1 MDESTP
7 PPAEPTDARRRRKG
21 LHVPLSAALAGLG
34 LVSGSQD
41 ASAAIARPDYVPV
54 PMNTIVA
61 GIDVLANDTFANGY
75 ATITSLGST
84 GGAGTFVI
92 QGSPPSQTLSFKPST
107 GFMGARLVPY
117 CMGDLSGQPNACSF
131 IYLSVQNPN
140 IASYIVATDDH
151 YTTLENKPLRKL
163 QVLAN
168 DTFDPNRLSV
178 NRLLAEQAI
187 GGTPSVSPHSLGNY
201 GISPLAIPPT
211 PPVNA
216 LSYMLDYVPS
226 PGFTGVD
233 HFQYCIDDFTR
244 PGTQTCAT
252 VYVNV
257 LPNFHSAPSP
267 VPATGGLA
275 LAGLSGVLG
284 WLAFRLRRRG

>member
-1 MDESTP
+1 MDEIAP

-34 LVSGSQD
+34 LVGGSQG
-41 ASAAIARPDYVPV
+41 ASAAIARPDFVAV
-54 PMNTIVA
+54 PMNTIVS

-75 ATITSLGST
+75 AVITSIGPT
-84 GGAGTFVI
+84 GGAGTFAI
-92 QGSPPSQTLSFKPST
+92 QGAPPSETLSFKPASNVL
-107 GFMGARLVPY
+107 GARLVTY

-168 DTFDPNRLSV
+168 DTFDPRHLSV

-201 GISPLAIPPT
+201 GVSPLNVAPV

-216 LSYMLDYVPS
+216 LSYMLDYVPA

-233 HFQYCIDDFTR
+233 HFQYCIDDVTR

-257 LPNFHSAPSP
+257 LPNLFSAPSP

-275 LAGLSGVLG
+275 LAGLSGILG